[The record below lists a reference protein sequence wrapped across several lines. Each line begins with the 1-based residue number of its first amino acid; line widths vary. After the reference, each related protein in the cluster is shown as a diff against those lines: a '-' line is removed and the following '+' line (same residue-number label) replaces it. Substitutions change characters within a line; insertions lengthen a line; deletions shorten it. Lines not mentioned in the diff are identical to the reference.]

1 MGYILF
7 EISDKKEN
15 EPQLVK
21 ITRVYDN
28 NLREDIIIKNDK
40 QFNVDI
46 EDKKYNITSHKD
58 EYRYFFSK
66 TSEHEKY
73 YR

>member
-28 NLREDIIIKNDK
+28 NLREDIIVKNDK
-40 QFNVDI
+40 QFNVNI
-46 EDKKYNITSHKD
+46 ENGKYDITSNKD
-58 EYRYFFSK
+58 GHQYFFSK
-66 TSEHEKY
+66 NIRNNK
-73 YR
+73 